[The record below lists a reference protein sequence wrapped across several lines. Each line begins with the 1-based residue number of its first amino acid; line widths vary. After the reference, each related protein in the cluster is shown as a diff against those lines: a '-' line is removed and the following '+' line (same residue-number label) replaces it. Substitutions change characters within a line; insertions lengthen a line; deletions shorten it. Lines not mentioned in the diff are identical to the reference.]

1 MIMRN
6 SIYILSTIARTPV
19 APSSVY
25 KVTHPPCPNP
35 SIGLNITL

>member
-1 MIMRN
+1 MIVQ
-6 SIYILSTIARTPV
+6 ISTYVPLIDRGL
-19 APSSVY
+19 PSVLRY